1 MSIPLCPSRPA
12 LRVRPLARAA
22 AAASVLLA
30 AAGLLGSPRAEAQNF
45 SVGAGGGF
53 VNDTSS
59 AATVQ
64 NFSTGSYHL
73 FGEVHLEKN
82 TTLQL
87 RLGSMSLP
95 PSAEGGP
102 NVTAQHGEFLVQ
114 YLFNWEWFRA
124 GFIGGGGAVKM
135 TPKSLEEGQV
145 PVDVKET
152 VFSIMGGVVSIFQLA
167 PSWDARVEAD
177 IYLFNSKFVDRTPL
191 VVAAS
196 VAYSF

>member
-1 MSIPLCPSRPA
+1 MSTSLRPSRPA

-22 AAASVLLA
+22 AAVSVLLA
-30 AAGLLGSPRAEAQNF
+30 ASGLFGAPRAEGQNF

-53 VNDTSS
+53 VNDTAS

-114 YLFNWEWFRA
+114 YLFDWEWFHA
-124 GFIGGGGAVKM
+124 GFIGGGGLVKLK
-135 TPKSLEEGQV
+135 PKSLEEGQV
-145 PVDVKET
+145 SVDVAEN
-152 VFSIMGGVVSIFQLA
+152 VFSIMGGVVSVFQIV
-167 PSWDARVEAD
+167 PNWDARVEAE
-177 IYLFNSKFVDRTPL
+177 IYLFNSKYADRTPL
-191 VVAAS
+191 VLAAS